1 MTAPPFPFEV
11 TPYALP
17 FARPFRGLTQRQGVV
32 LQGRNGWGEFA
43 PFADYNEL
51 ADARWLVAA
60 LEAAT
65 DPDTGDGREVASNAI
80 LAELPDADLS
90 AGIQHA
96 MTATGCT
103 TVKVKIGGRPTGAE
117 IKRIAQLYRAG
128 TEVAPDL
135 RLRLDGNGRFDLPQA
150 QELLAALQWSD
161 VAVDYVEQPC
171 RTVAELRSLKQQF
184 PSIRLAADEAL
195 RRDREFDRVS
205 QFADV
210 AIVKIA
216 PLGGLA
222 AVRRLIAD
230 LDVEVVVSGAAE
242 SSVGLSR
249 DVVAAAEFGAPD
261 AVHGLGTGTLL
272 AEDLVADPVVPR
284 GGVVPARRVPTDAG
298 ALARATDRVAP
309 SDRRD
314 WHDRVARAW
323 SVSLAQGLISD
334 EVLVALGV
342 TG

>member
-1 MTAPPFPFEV
+1 MV
-11 TPYALP
+11 
-17 FARPFRGLTQRQGVV
+17 
-32 LQGRNGWGEFA
+32 
-43 PFADYNEL
+43 
-51 ADARWLVAA
+51 
-60 LEAAT
+60 
-65 DPDTGDGREVASNAI
+65 
-80 LAELPDADLS
+80 
-90 AGIQHA
+90 
-96 MTATGCT
+96 GC
-103 TVKVKIGGRPTGAE
+103 G
-117 IKRIAQLYRAG
+117 
-128 TEVAPDL
+128 
-135 RLRLDGNGRFDLPQA
+135 
-150 QELLAALQWSD
+150 
-161 VAVDYVEQPC
+161 DYVEQPC

-261 AVHGLGTGTLL
+261 AVHGLGTGMLL

-284 GGVVPARRVPTDAG
+284 GGVVPACRVPTDVVW
-298 ALARATDRVAP
+298 RVQRIAWHRP
-309 SDRRD
+309 IGGTGTIGSPGPGRCPWRR
-314 WHDRVARAW
+314 V
-323 SVSLAQGLISD
+323 
-334 EVLVALGV
+334 
-342 TG
+342 

>member
-43 PFADYNEL
+43 PFADYDER

-60 LEAAT
+60 LEATA
-65 DPDTGDGREVASNAI
+65 DPITGDGRDVASNAI
-80 LAELPDADLS
+80 LAELTDAELAS
-90 AGIQHA
+90 GIQHA
-96 MTATGCT
+96 MSDTGCT

-117 IKRIAQLYRAG
+117 IRRIGQLYRAG

-135 RLRLDGNGRFDLPQA
+135 QLRLDGNGRFDLPQA
-150 QELLAALQWSD
+150 QELLAALQWAD
-161 VAVDYVEQPC
+161 VALDYVEQPC
-171 RTVAELRSLKQQF
+171 RTVAELRVLKGQF
-184 PSIRLAADEAL
+184 PQIRLAADEAL

-205 QFADV
+205 AFADV
-210 AIVKIA
+210 AIIKIA
-216 PLGGLA
+216 PLGGVA
-222 AVRRLIAD
+222 AVRRLIAG
-230 LDVEVVVSGAAE
+230 LDVEVVISGAAE

-261 AVHGLGTGTLL
+261 AVHGLGTGMLL
-272 AEDLVADPVVPR
+272 ADDLVADPVVPR
-284 GGVVPARRVPTDAG
+284 GGVVSARRVPTDAG
-298 ALARATDRVAP
+298 AVARAADRVAR
-309 SDRRD
+309 SDQRG

-323 SVSLAQGLISD
+323 AVALERDLISD
-334 EVLVALGV
+334 AELAALGV
-342 TG
+342 AV